1 MRIHR
6 RAVMGFLAIVSA
18 GLLAPDSSAQTAST
32 APWPRQAIRLVI
44 PFSPGGTSE
53 IIARAVSVELTRQ
66 LNQSVYVESKP
77 GGAGVTA
84 MLDVSKAAPDGHTL
98 IVGHVGTL
106 AVNPWML
113 RSQPYDVNRDFA
125 PITMLAKVPN
135 LFVIHPSVPANTFEE
150 LIAHIRRNPGKLN
163 YGSAGNASA
172 GHLAM
177 EYLKLV
183 TGIQIEHIPY
193 RGTGPQLVDL
203 LAGRTEMSSA
213 GTPALVPHIRSGKL
227 RAVAVGMP
235 ERIPALPDVP
245 TVAELGYPGFETS
258 QWYGLLAPAGTPQAI
273 IERLQLESR
282 RALAAPAV
290 VERFA
295 HDNAIAGGEPPAE
308 FAAFIRNE
316 QRIWGDIV
324 RRANIRAD

>member
-1 MRIHR
+1 MLTVR
-6 RAVMGFLAIVSA
+6 RAFSGSVFTVLVALFAHGAA
-18 GLLAPDSSAQTAST
+18 AQAPAP
-32 APWPRQAIRLVI
+32 APWPRHAIRLVI

-53 IIARAVSVELTRQ
+53 IIARAMSVELTKQ

-113 RSQPYDVNRDFA
+113 KNQPYDVNRDFA
-125 PITMLAKVPN
+125 PITLLAKVPN
-135 LFVIHPSVPANTFEE
+135 LFVIHPSVPANTFNE
-150 LIAHIRRNPGKLN
+150 LIAHIRKHPGKLN

-258 QWYGLLAPAGTPQAI
+258 QWYGLLAPAGTPPAI
-273 IERLQLESR
+273 IERLQQESR
-282 RALAAPAV
+282 RALASPAV

-295 HDNAIAGGEPPAE
+295 NDNAIAGGEPPAE

-316 QRIWGDIV
+316 QKIWGDIV